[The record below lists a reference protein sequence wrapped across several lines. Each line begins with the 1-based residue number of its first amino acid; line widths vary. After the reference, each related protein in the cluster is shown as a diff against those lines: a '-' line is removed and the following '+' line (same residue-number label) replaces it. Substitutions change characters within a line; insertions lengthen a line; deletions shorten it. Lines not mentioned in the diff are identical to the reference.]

1 MSVSLSATTL
11 STSPLHE
18 TSLFISFVV
27 RHLVDDEGA
36 VMVYPTNTEAGA
48 TLHVRCAAGDFGK
61 LIGKQGRTAR
71 SLRTLLAAVS
81 VKHGVRFSLDLG
93 EC

>member
-1 MSVSLSATTL
+1 MSVSESTL

-18 TSLFISFVV
+18 TSLFISFIV

-36 VMVYPTNTEAGA
+36 VMVYPTNTAEAGA
-48 TLHVRCAAGDFGK
+48 TLHVRCAADDFGK